1 MEDWLGRP
9 FRSVPRQVV
18 PPLKISLSRKLKE
31 VVEEKYTKAGVKKG
45 RYIVIHGIQS
55 DSKATMQSRGDPDSL
70 LPLEVWA
77 EIADAVRYEM
87 LPSNIESLL
96 AYFYKFSIIAY
107 ENSLEL
113 IFSLFLYINS
123 CMINIYAI
131 NVSLSCLSK

>member
-1 MEDWLGRP
+1 
-9 FRSVPRQVV
+9 
-18 PPLKISLSRKLKE
+18 
-31 VVEEKYTKAGVKKG
+31 
-45 RYIVIHGIQS
+45 
-55 DSKATMQSRGDPDSL
+55 MQSRGDPDSL

-113 IFSLFLYINS
+113 IFSLHKLLYDKHLCYKRFIKLF
-123 CMINIYAI
+123 IKIEF
-131 NVSLSCLSK
+131 K